1 MKKVQLHI
9 GLLLL
14 RLSLGILM
22 LFHGVAK
29 IERGVGG
36 IQKLLERHELPGILA
51 YAVFIGEIVAPL
63 MLLLGYRTRIAAILF
78 AVTMVVAAWLGHPD
92 EILALG
98 KNGEWA
104 LELIALYFFGALA
117 LLFTGAGKFAV
128 STKSKWD

>member
-1 MKKVQLHI
+1 
-9 GLLLL
+9 L
-14 RLSLGILM
+14 RLSLGVLM

-36 IQKLLERHELPGILA
+36 IQKLLERHELPGFLA

-63 MLLLGYRTRIAAILF
+63 MLLLGYRTRIAAVLF
-78 AVTMVVAAWLGHPD
+78 AITMVVAAWLGHPD
-92 EILALG
+92 EILALN
-98 KNGEWA
+98 KNGAWA
-104 LELIALYFFGALA
+104 LELIGLYFFGALA

>member
-1 MKKVQLHI
+1 MQTHL

-36 IQKLLERHELPGILA
+36 IQEMLSRHDLPGFLA
-51 YAVFIGEIVAPL
+51 YAVFIGEILAPL
-63 MLLLGYRTRIAAILF
+63 MLLAGYRTRIAAILF

-92 EILALG
+92 ELFTLG
-98 KNGEWA
+98 RNGEWS
-104 LELIALYFFGALA
+104 LEVIGLYFFGALA
-117 LLFTGAGKFAV
+117 LLFTGGGKYAV
-128 STKSKWD
+128 SRKSKWD